1 MECIFIHV
9 HTLKKSER
17 GENTCDLMY
26 GVGMIMLVIKFKCDF
41 IAIVIFFFC
50 IIIFFSGYLIN
61 INRLSELAFENM
73 KLNRWDSWGI
83 HVSLE
88 SFHDFVIYIN
98 MNFFRRLKANF
109 ALKQLDDATC
119 TESHFWHYL
128 DLETYYF
135 N

>member
-1 MECIFIHV
+1 M
-9 HTLKKSER
+9 
-17 GENTCDLMY
+17 
-26 GVGMIMLVIKFKCDF
+26 
-41 IAIVIFFFC
+41 
-50 IIIFFSGYLIN
+50 IFFSGYLIN
-61 INRLSELAFENM
+61 IYRLSELAFENM
-73 KLNRWDSWGI
+73 KLNRSDSWGI